1 MGAAIHS
8 GPPLCRPHAW
18 QAGHPGAASG
28 LSLSAAARRGRV
40 GARSWQARRRV
51 PVSPAPCPRAALI
64 FARPAGPES
73 VTVGSAEW
81 VDWLTADSESPFRPG
96 A

>member
-1 MGAAIHS
+1 MPTARLAG
-8 GPPLCRPHAW
+8 GPP
-18 QAGHPGAASG
+18 
-28 LSLSAAARRGRV
+28 RGRLRLEPER
-40 GARSWQARRRV
+40 GREARQSGGPELAGRLV